1 MGISFIFVLPCCRFN
16 GSFVLI
22 IREEVEEWEARE
34 YPFTNAAAHFS
45 GRPRQGTDWIC
56 SDKIHDICPF
66 SI

>member
-45 GRPRQGTDWIC
+45 GRPRQGTDWIYT
-56 SDKIHDICPF
+56 
-66 SI
+66 